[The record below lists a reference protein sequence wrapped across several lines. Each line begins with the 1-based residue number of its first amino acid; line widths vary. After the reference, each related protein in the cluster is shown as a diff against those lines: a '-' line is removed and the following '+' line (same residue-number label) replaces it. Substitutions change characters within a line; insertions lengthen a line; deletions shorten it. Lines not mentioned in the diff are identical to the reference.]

1 MSTAV
6 VTGAAR
12 GLGAAV
18 SRRLADRG
26 LHVVA
31 VDALEGVVAPD
42 GYPRATTADLAA
54 LQELSDDVSIAVID
68 AADREQLAA
77 VVERTVDRH
86 GPLVA
91 VVAAAATIEGGQPLW
106 ETDSQTLERLWHN
119 DVRSVWQTAAVTV
132 PQLLSAA
139 GEGHDAAFVAVAS
152 AAAHRGLWHLSAY
165 CTVKHAVLGLVRGLA
180 ADLKGTGVTAV
191 AVSPGSMDTKML
203 AETARIYGLTDVS
216 ALAESQTTGAAL
228 TADEVAALVETAC
241 FSGPAL
247 HGSVLHADG
256 GFTL

>member
-6 VTGAAR
+6 VTGAAG

-18 SRRLADRG
+18 TRRLVDRG
-26 LHVVA
+26 LHVLA
-31 VDALEGVVAPD
+31 VDAAEHVVAPAD
-42 GYPRATTADLAA
+42 YPRATAADLAA
-54 LQELSDDVSIAVID
+54 LQQVSPEIGIAVVDVAQQQALHDIV
-68 AADREQLAA
+68 ESA
-77 VVERTVDRH
+77 VSQH

-106 ETDSQTLERLWHN
+106 ETDPDSLERLWHN
-119 DVRSVWQTAAVTV
+119 DVRTVWSTAAATV
-132 PQLLSAA
+132 PHLLAA
-139 GEGHDAAFVAVAS
+139 AKDGHDAAFVAIAS

-180 ADLKGTGVTAV
+180 ADLKGTGVSAV
-191 AVSPGSMDTKML
+191 AVSPGSMDTRML
-203 AETARIYGLTDVS
+203 AETARIYGLPDITP
-216 ALAESQTTGAAL
+216 LAEAQTTGAAL
-228 TADEVAALVETAC
+228 TPDEVAALVEMAC

>member
-1 MSTAV
+1 MTTAV

-18 SRRLADRG
+18 TRRLVDRG

-31 VDALEGVVAPD
+31 VDAAEHVVAPVD
-42 GYPRATTADLAA
+42 YPRASPADLMA
-54 LQELSDDVSIAVID
+54 LQQVSQDVSIAQID
-68 AADREQLAA
+68 AAQQGELHDI
-77 VVERTVDRH
+77 VERAVGQH

-106 ETDSQTLERLWHN
+106 ETDPEVLERLWHN
-119 DVRSVWQTAAVTV
+119 DVRTVWATAAVTV
-132 PQLLSAA
+132 PHLLAA
-139 GEGHDAAFVAVAS
+139 AQEGHDAAFVAIAS

-191 AVSPGSMDTKML
+191 AVSPGSMDTRML
-203 AETARIYGLTDVS
+203 AETARIYGLPDTS
-216 ALAESQTTGAAL
+216 PLAEAQTTGAAL
-228 TADEVAALVETAC
+228 TPEEVAALVETAC